1 MHWISD
7 SVKSLRFS
15 DTASSAATTTGG
27 NGGGNY
33 ISAGIRSDL
42 AEFGGTLRSS
52 LSLLSPKKAVSG
64 LSNFAFS
71 LLKSESND
79 DDVRVSEEV
88 VELVEEMAARAELW
102 TEFPMAIVDDD
113 FEMSPS
119 QAEHASLIE
128 KLVPS
133 LAALRISLR
142 GDIGENLFWMI
153 YFILLLPRLDE
164 YNFKLLSTPRIVE
177 ARQTLLMMQKTKT
190 AIACLDE
197 HDLDESKTLRNPSQQ
212 ESTSADIPEA
222 SREME
227 EKGRMSIM
235 KRSEEAADV
244 KARSSDTE
252 RQLPNP
258 EDVSLSDLEV
268 DGKHP
273 SDTQSASGQRRISL
287 RADSDEWVRLNE
299 KSDTQDDCRSRHSE
313 LSSQGKDSEDE
324 ANEWLK
330 IDEWITSK

>member
-1 MHWISD
+1 M
-7 SVKSLRFS
+7 
-15 DTASSAATTTGG
+15 
-27 NGGGNY
+27 
-33 ISAGIRSDL
+33 
-42 AEFGGTLRSS
+42 RSS
-52 LSLLSPKKAVSG
+52 LSLLSPRKAVSG
-64 LSNFAFS
+64 LSNFAWS

-79 DDVRVSEEV
+79 DDFRVSEEV
-88 VELVEEMAARAELW
+88 VELVEEMAARVELW
-102 TEFPMAIVDDD
+102 TEFPMAIIDDD

-133 LAALRISLR
+133 LAALRISLW

-268 DGKHP
+268 DGKDP

-313 LSSQGKDSEDE
+313 LSSQGKNSEDE

-330 IDEWITSK
+330 IDEWITNK